1 MFLKVDEFGRCY
13 PQFVNFFEASVETI
27 ARCDAK
33 SPRFHAFL
41 KINQAKKECGRQ
53 TLAELLINPV
63 QRIPRIIL
71 LLQGKNPMFCL
82 FHHFIGLVVPNW
94 CVVLKYQGRR
104 KVNVF
109 LLAFT

>member
-1 MFLKVDEFGRCY
+1 MNFYCYLKVDEFGHCY

-27 ARCDAK
+27 TRCDAK

-71 LLQGKNPMFCL
+71 LLQGDLRRCHNAIVSCAAFPCTGF
-82 FHHFIGLVVPNW
+82 GL
-94 CVVLKYQGRR
+94 
-104 KVNVF
+104 KVGYHAV
-109 LLAFT
+109 